1 MAVVF
6 LLFMAYQA
14 VTRGQMND
22 PISWIMEKVIILP
35 AILIGLSFH
44 EFAHAYAAVRLGDP
58 TPKFQ
63 KRVTLNP
70 IAHIDIFGFL
80 ALIFIGF
87 GWGKPVEIN
96 PNNFKNIRRDSL
108 IVDVAGVTVNL
119 ILSIIFAGVLRL
131 LVVYQYDFLST
142 SLGSLVTQMIFA
154 IITINI
160 VLMIFNLLPIPPLDG
175 FGILTEIFNLR
186 EKEFYYQIYD
196 KGFVILLL
204 LLIFNITGLVLV
216 PAVEFVYSLV
226 MGIFF

>member
-1 MAVVF
+1 M
-6 LLFMAYQA
+6 
-14 VTRGQMND
+14 
-22 PISWIMEKVIILP
+22 
-35 AILIGLSFH
+35 
-44 EFAHAYAAVRLGDP
+44 
-58 TPKFQ
+58 
-63 KRVTLNP
+63 
-70 IAHIDIFGFL
+70 
-80 ALIFIGF
+80 
-87 GWGKPVEIN
+87 GKPVEIN

-226 MGIFF
+226 MGIFSSKYVVTPKGDSLQIIEVTI

>member
-1 MAVVF
+1 
-6 LLFMAYQA
+6 
-14 VTRGQMND
+14 MND